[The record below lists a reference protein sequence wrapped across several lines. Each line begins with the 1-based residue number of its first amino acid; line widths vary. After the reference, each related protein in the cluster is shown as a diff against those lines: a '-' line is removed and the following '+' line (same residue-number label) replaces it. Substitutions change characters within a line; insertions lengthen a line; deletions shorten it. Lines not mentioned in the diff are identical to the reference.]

1 MVLDPADKARAL
13 GAAQAIAM
21 DKAARESDVER
32 GVAADAEWEGDLG
45 ADAAW
50 ASTPTREIPG
60 SETNSA
66 ACKPPSKN

>member
-32 GVAADAEWEGDLG
+32 GAAAGADWEGDSV

-50 ASTPTREIPG
+50 ASTPTRAIPG
-60 SETNSA
+60 SNPNSA
-66 ACKPPSKN
+66 ICKPPSKN